1 MMILLSVCLFIL
13 QKRAVRSVYNPRA
26 RDSQR
31 DVFKDAGIITI
42 ASQIL
47 YYNFLLSDNIHNVI
61 VNAKY
66 SPLKS

>member
-1 MMILLSVCLFIL
+1 MQIAMFIL

-31 DVFKDAGIITI
+31 DVFKDADIITI
-42 ASQIL
+42 GSQIL
-47 YYNFLLSDNIHNVI
+47 YYNFLFSDDIYI
-61 VNAKY
+61 VNAKF